1 MDAAKP
7 PAPSSTAAE
16 SPPWSPTT
24 KLVVGLTMVAIFAG
38 LLIRFRDYIAPLIL
52 AGVLAYLLYPLC
64 AWVARHTPLSW
75 RASVSLVYLVIVG
88 VLLAGL
94 VLSGLALI
102 QQFQS
107 LYQLVSDFF
116 TADLPALAE
125 RLSNQVIRVGP
136 FTYDLG
142 QYDLPALSQQFI
154 SLVQPVLGQLGVLV
168 SFVATRTLAI
178 IGWLGFIL
186 LISFF
191 LLAESD
197 PVQLSLIPLDLP
209 RYGQDLRRLAHELGR
224 IWNTFLRGQFTAF
237 VAMSLLAALVLT
249 VLGVRYSLGLAFLVG
264 IARFIPYIGPMVV
277 YIVLAFV
284 ITLQPENFWGITP
297 WKHAVLVIA
306 LIMILDQI
314 FDNIVMPRFFGRA
327 LGVHPAAVLITAL
340 LAADLIGFLGFML
353 AAPLVASGKLL
364 LRYIIRKMF
373 DLNPWPDDETA
384 AHEPG
389 GKPSSRRARLWQTLR
404 ARFGF
409 APRGKREV

>member
-1 MDAAKP
+1 MDPAKP
-7 PAPSSTAAE
+7 SDPSSVAVE

-75 RASVSLVYLVIVG
+75 RASVTLVYLVIVG
-88 VLLAGL
+88 LLLAGL
-94 VLSGLALI
+94 ILSGLALI

-277 YIVLAFV
+277 YIILAFV

-306 LIMILDQI
+306 VIMFLDQI

-373 DLNPWPDDETA
+373 DLNPWPEDETPV
-384 AHEPG
+384 HERQS
-389 GKPSSRRARLWQTLR
+389 KPPSRRARLWQTLR
-404 ARFGF
+404 TNFRRWRAGTS
-409 APRGKREV
+409 GV

>member
-1 MDAAKP
+1 MDAVYPATPKQEP
-7 PAPSSTAAE
+7 PVE

-75 RASVSLVYLVIVG
+75 RASVTLVYLVIVG
-88 VLLAGL
+88 LLLAGL
-94 VLSGLALI
+94 ILSGLALV

-116 TADLPALAE
+116 TTELPALAE
-125 RLSNQVIRVGP
+125 RLSNQVIRLGP

-154 SLVQPVLGQLGVLV
+154 SLVQPALGQLGLLV

-197 PVQLSLIPLDLP
+197 PSQLSLIPLDLP
-209 RYGQDLRRLAHELGR
+209 RYGADLRRLARELGR

-237 VAMSLLAALVLT
+237 VAMSILAAIVLT
-249 VLGVRYSLGLAFLVG
+249 VMGVRYSLGLAFLVG

-277 YIVLAFV
+277 YIILGFV

-297 WKHAVLVIA
+297 WKHALIVIA
-306 LIMILDQI
+306 LIMVLDQI

-340 LAADLIGFLGFML
+340 LASDLIGFLGFML

-373 DLNPWPDDETA
+373 DLNPWPEEYEL
-384 AHEPG
+384 EPPRDRG
-389 GKPSSRRARLWQTLR
+389 PSSTFWRRVWDKVKT
-404 ARFGF
+404 RFGF
-409 APRGKREV
+409 